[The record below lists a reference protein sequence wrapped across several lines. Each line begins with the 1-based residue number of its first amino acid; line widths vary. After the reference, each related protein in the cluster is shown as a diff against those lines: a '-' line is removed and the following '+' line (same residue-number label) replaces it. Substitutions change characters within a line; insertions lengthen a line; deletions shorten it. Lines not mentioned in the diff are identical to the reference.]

1 MNTALFY
8 DTETTGL
15 PMYKDPSDHPDQPHI
30 VQLAACLV
38 DLDTRKIISSMDVT
52 VYPDGW
58 VIPEEVTAI
67 HGITTDHALEV
78 GVPEGVALA
87 MFMAMWDGRLRIGHN
102 ESFDARIL
110 RIAQHRY
117 GAPEEV
123 LAKWKEGQAAC
134 TCWLARPHTLLPK
147 NKLPKLTEAYQHF
160 VGKPME
166 GAHTAMGDVRAC
178 MAVFFALQEVETPQP
193 LAA

>member
-30 VQLAACLV
+30 VQLAACVV
-38 DLDTRKIISSMDVT
+38 DLDTRKIINSMDVT
-52 VYPDGW
+52 IFPDGW
-58 VIPEEVTAI
+58 VIPAEVTAI

-87 MFMAMWDGRLRIGHN
+87 MFMSMWDGRLRIGHN

-110 RIAQHRY
+110 RIAQHRH
-117 GAPEEV
+117 GATDDV
-123 LAKWKEGQAAC
+123 LAKWKEGQAEC
-134 TCWLARPHTLLPK
+134 TCWMARPHTQLPK

-160 VGKPME
+160 MGKPMAN
-166 GAHTAMGDVRAC
+166 AHTAMADVQAC
-178 MAVFFALQEVETPQP
+178 IDVYFAIRDAAIPVPQ
-193 LAA
+193 AA